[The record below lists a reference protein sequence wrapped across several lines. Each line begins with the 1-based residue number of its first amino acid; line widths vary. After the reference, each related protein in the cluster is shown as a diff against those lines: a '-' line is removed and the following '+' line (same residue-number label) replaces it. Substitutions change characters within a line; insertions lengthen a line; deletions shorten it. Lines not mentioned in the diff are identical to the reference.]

1 MVGDVFYLLGRIR
14 GLGSARSDMHVQL
27 YNTDAEI
34 TVSQPFLCSNVSPS
48 NDGAIVTCGPFTA
61 TAPQIGARYNVRERW
76 KRAGTS
82 TYNGG
87 SESPWITW

>member
-14 GLGSARSDMHVQL
+14 GLSSVRSDIHVQL
-27 YNTDAEI
+27 YNTDAEVN
-34 TVSQPFLCSNVSPS
+34 VSQPFICSNVSPS

-61 TAPQIGARYNVRERW
+61 TTPQISDRHNVRQRW
-76 KRAGTS
+76 RKSGTA

-87 SESPWITW
+87 SESPWIIW